1 MIFFDLRQTGT
12 QVQELL
18 DSLSI
23 NNDLVNSLKN
33 SVENLPIVV
42 INEDCDLNTKLVKN
56 CIYLIP
62 KLKVNQTTVDLER
75 LHIVSDY
82 IFVINLYS
90 VINNKKYSSQCML
103 AQNNSKNFAV
113 YIRDI
118 DDNGN
123 WTEFKNF
130 EDTLCE
136 KAITTITVF

>member
-1 MIFFDLRQTGT
+1 MNFFDLRQTGT
-12 QVQELL
+12 QIQELL

-90 VINNKKYSSQCML
+90 VINNKKYSSQCIL
-103 AQNNSKNFAV
+103 AQNNSK
-113 YIRDI
+113 
-118 DDNGN
+118 
-123 WTEFKNF
+123 K
-130 EDTLCE
+130 
-136 KAITTITVF
+136 

>member
-1 MIFFDLRQTGT
+1 MNFFDLRQTGT

-18 DSLSI
+18 DSLSN

-42 INEDCDLNTKLVKN
+42 IDEDCDLNTKLTKN

-62 KLKVNQTTVDLER
+62 KLRVNKATVDLER

-90 VINNKKYSSQCML
+90 VISSKKYISQCML
-103 AQNNSKNFAV
+103 AQNNSKKFAI
-113 YIRDI
+113 YIRDTN
-118 DDNGN
+118 DNGS
-123 WTEFKNF
+123 WTEFRNF
-130 EDTLCE
+130 EDTLYE
-136 KAITTITVF
+136 QAATNITTF